1 MATKKTTSDKG
12 TAAKADAQ
20 APRPRRTTPTIRGV
34 STTKAKRV
42 SLYLHPDDYEWIR
55 YELRGGDTQAVI
67 RSMIAIARN
76 NQRLANQIAL
86 LSRTAPRGSDGK

>member
-1 MATKKTTSDKG
+1 MATKKNTKTTKD
-12 TAAKADAQ
+12 TTTDAQ
-20 APRPRRTTPTIRGV
+20 APRPRRTLPTVLGV
-34 STTKAKRV
+34 STTEAKRV

-76 NQRLANQIAL
+76 NQRLANQIAK
-86 LSRTAPRGSDGK
+86 LSRTAPRGG